1 MRVGVVASW
10 ASAARLRS
18 VLLQV
23 QQREMDR
30 LVLAFERPPPH
41 PLAVLEKD
49 APELRYFL
57 FGLPELPRC
66 REAICVELALIAPSA
81 LVVSLERKGRCSG
94 FF

>member
-23 QQREMDR
+23 QQRVMDR

-57 FGLPELPRC
+57 LVYLSFLGAVKPFVLSGL
-66 REAICVELALIAPSA
+66 
-81 LVVSLERKGRCSG
+81 
-94 FF
+94 